1 MITNMPAPTML
12 ARPIKIKSLNVNVP
26 FDLVEPSFVVAAVVA
41 AVVAVVA
48 VVAAVVA
55 VAAVAAVVA
64 AVAAVVAVSSSFW
77 LSCPVMWL
85 LLYYTMFGEN
95 NNNCTR
101 RFRNS

>member
-41 AVVAVVA
+41 VVAVAVVA

-55 VAAVAAVVA
+55 AVAVVA
-64 AVAAVVAVSSSFW
+64 VVAVAAVVAVSSSFW